1 MVKPLVFYNV
11 VVCVIYYYL
20 FILVFYVF
28 FTTAKVAVLQLIYA
42 YSKIYKNDKDNC
54 SVENKTD
61 S

>member
-1 MVKPLVFYNV
+1 MVML
-11 VVCVIYYYL
+11 L
-20 FILVFYVF
+20 FVLFTIIFIILVFYVF

-54 SVENKTD
+54 SEANKTD